1 MYSNKI
7 PAAQDPYL
15 SEFDMNQLF
24 ERSFIGM
31 SIVSLDGRWLKVN
44 PYLCRMLG
52 YSNDELLQKKFNDI
66 THPEDKDIGTLQAN
80 LLVSGEIE
88 HFEIEKRY
96 IHKDGK
102 IIYTLLNSALIKDEQ
117 GVPKYFISQTKDIS
131 ELKRSVEAL
140 RLSEE
145 KFRSIFEKAPIGIA
159 HFNSEG
165 NITAFNKVLMDI
177 LGASKE
183 KISSVKTNTDVK
195 DEKQLAAL
203 KEALA
208 GRIGTHEGEYRSVL
222 SGKTT
227 YLKTIYAPLFGTDGK
242 VIGGTSISEDIT
254 SRKLY
259 EERIKASLKEK
270 ELLLKEVYH
279 RAKNNLQTT
288 ISLIN
293 IQINETKNKELI
305 SALQET
311 KNRLYAM
318 SKVHEVLCKA
328 DNLDYILLRT
338 YITDLVSNFEYPNL
352 SYNTNIERSLTL
364 NIDQTNAVGLILNEL
379 ITNSLKHNL
388 EKNIS
393 ISIAIRT
400 TEAGTIRF
408 QYSDNGIGIS
418 DETSFLPE
426 TALGM
431 NLLQVLVEDQLD
443 GTITLNGDKGFS
455 MLIEFK
461 ASL

>member
-1 MYSNKI
+1 MHSDKI
-7 PAAQDPYL
+7 SAIQDPYL

-31 SIVSLDGRWLKVN
+31 SIVSLDGKWLKVN

-52 YSNDELLQKKFNDI
+52 YSKDELLQKRFNDI
-66 THPEDKDIGTLQAN
+66 TFPEDKDIGTLQAN

-96 IHKDGK
+96 IHKDGR
-102 IIYTLLNSALIKDEQ
+102 IIYTLLNSALIKDEK

-159 HFNSEG
+159 HFNAEG

-183 KISSVKTNTDVK
+183 RISNVKTKTDVK

-203 KEALA
+203 KEALD
-208 GRIGTHEGEYRSVL
+208 GNIGTHEGEYRSVL

-227 YLKTIYAPLFGTDGK
+227 YLKTIYAPLFGADGK

-254 SRKLY
+254 SRRLY

-293 IQINETKNKELI
+293 IQINESSNKELVR
-305 SALQET
+305 ALQET

-318 SKVHEVLCKA
+318 SKVHEVLCKS
-328 DNLDYILLRT
+328 DNLDYILLRN
-338 YITDLVSNFEYPNL
+338 YVTDLVSNFEYTDL
-352 SYNTNIERSLTL
+352 SYNVDIERSLAL

-388 EKNIS
+388 EKKIN
-393 ISIAIRT
+393 ISIAIKT
-400 TEAGTIRF
+400 SAANTIRF
-408 QYSDNGIGIS
+408 SYIDDGQGASDDIFSLS
-418 DETSFLPE
+418 D

-431 NLLQVLVEDQLD
+431 NLVQVLVEDQLD
-443 GTITLNGDKGFS
+443 GTITFDSTKGFN

-461 ASL
+461 ASS

>member
-1 MYSNKI
+1 MRRTKI
-7 PAAQDPYL
+7 SKSQDTFL

-31 SIVSLDGRWLKVN
+31 SVVSLDGKWLKVN
-44 PYLCRMLG
+44 PHLCNMFG
-52 YSNDELLQKKFNDI
+52 YSKEELLQKRFNDI

-80 LLVSGEIE
+80 LLVRGEIE
-88 HFEIEKRY
+88 NFEIEKRY
-96 IHKDGK
+96 IHKDGR
-102 IIYTLLNSALIKDEQ
+102 IIYCLLNSALIKDEQ

-131 ELKRSVEAL
+131 ELKRSIEAL

-183 KISSVKTNTDVK
+183 KISNVKTKTDVK

-203 KEALA
+203 KEALE
-208 GRIGTHEGEYRSVL
+208 GKIGTHEGEYKSIL

-227 YLKTIYAPLFGTDGK
+227 YLKTIYAPLFGADGK

-254 SRKLY
+254 SRRLY

-293 IQINETKNKELI
+293 IQINESKNKELI

-318 SKVHEVLCKA
+318 SKVHEVLCKS
-328 DNLDYILLRT
+328 DNLDYILLKA
-338 YITDLVSNFEYPNL
+338 YVTDLVSNFEYTDL
-352 SYNTNIERSLTL
+352 SYKVDIEKSLAL

-388 EKNIS
+388 EKKIN
-393 ISIAIRT
+393 ISIAIKNSAT
-400 TEAGTIRF
+400 NTIRF
-408 QYSDNGIGIS
+408 SYADDGQGASKDIFSLSD
-418 DETSFLPE
+418 

-431 NLLQVLVEDQLD
+431 NLVQVLVEDQLD
-443 GTITLNGDKGFS
+443 GTITFNSAKGFN

-461 ASL
+461 ANL

>member
-1 MYSNKI
+1 MQTTSI
-7 PAAQDPYL
+7 PATHDPLL

-31 SIVSLDGRWLKVN
+31 SVVSLDGKWLKVN
-44 PYLCRMLG
+44 PHLCNMFG
-52 YSNDELLQKKFNDI
+52 YSKEEMLQKRFNDI
-66 THPEDKDIGTLQAN
+66 THPEDQDIGTLQAK
-80 LLVSGEIE
+80 LLISGKIE

-96 IHKDGK
+96 IHKNGN
-102 IIYTLLNSALIKDEQ
+102 IIYTLLNSALIKDEK
-117 GVPKYFISQTKDIS
+117 GTPKFFISQTKDIS

-159 HFNSEG
+159 HFNAEG
-165 NITAFNKVLMDI
+165 NITAFNKVLMAI

-183 KISSVKTNTDVK
+183 KISNVKTKTDVK

-203 KEALA
+203 KEALE
-208 GRIGTHEGEYRSVL
+208 GRIGTHEGEYKSVL

-227 YLKTIYAPLFGTDGK
+227 YLKTVYAPLFGADGK

-254 SRKLY
+254 SRRLY

-293 IQINETKNKELI
+293 IQINESTNKELI

-318 SKVHEVLCKA
+318 SKVHEVLCKS
-328 DNLDYILLRT
+328 DNLDYILLRN
-338 YITDLVSNFEYPNL
+338 YVTDLVSNFEYPHL
-352 SYNTNIERSLTL
+352 SYNVDIERSLAL

-388 EKNIS
+388 EKDINIS
-393 ISIAIRT
+393 ITIKTSA
-400 TEAGTIRF
+400 ANTIRF
-408 QYSDNGIGIS
+408 SYTDDGQGASEDVFSTSD
-418 DETSFLPE
+418 

-431 NLLQVLVEDQLD
+431 NLVQVLVEDQLD
-443 GTITLNGDKGFS
+443 GTIALANEKGFN

-461 ASL
+461 AHL

>member
-1 MYSNKI
+1 MHSDKI
-7 PAAQDPYL
+7 SAIQDPYL

-31 SIVSLDGRWLKVN
+31 SIVSLDGKWLKVN

-52 YSNDELLQKKFNDI
+52 YSKDELLQKRFNDI
-66 THPEDKDIGTLQAN
+66 TFPEDKDMGTLQAN

-96 IHKDGK
+96 IHKDGR
-102 IIYTLLNSALIKDEQ
+102 IIYTLLNSALIKDEK

-159 HFNSEG
+159 HFNAEG

-183 KISSVKTNTDVK
+183 RISNVKTKTDVK

-203 KEALA
+203 KEALD
-208 GRIGTHEGEYRSVL
+208 GNIGTHEGEYRSVL

-227 YLKTIYAPLFGTDGK
+227 YLKTIYAPLFGADGK

-254 SRKLY
+254 SRRLY

-293 IQINETKNKELI
+293 IQINESSNKELVR
-305 SALQET
+305 ALQET

-318 SKVHEVLCKA
+318 SKVHEVLCKS
-328 DNLDYILLRT
+328 DNLDYILLRN
-338 YITDLVSNFEYPNL
+338 YVTDLVSNFEYTDL
-352 SYNTNIERSLTL
+352 SYNVDIERSLAL

-388 EKNIS
+388 EKKINIS
-393 ISIAIRT
+393 ITIKTSA
-400 TEAGTIRF
+400 ANTIRF
-408 QYSDNGIGIS
+408 SYIDDGQG
-418 DETSFLPE
+418 TSEDIFSLSG

-431 NLLQVLVEDQLD
+431 NLVQVLVEDQLD
-443 GTITLNGDKGFS
+443 GTISFDSSKGFN

-461 ASL
+461 ASS

>member
-1 MYSNKI
+1 MHSDKI
-7 PAAQDPYL
+7 SAIQDPYL

-31 SIVSLDGRWLKVN
+31 SVVSLDGKWLKVN

-52 YSNDELLQKKFNDI
+52 YSKDELLQKKFNDI
-66 THPEDKDIGTLQAN
+66 TFPDDKDIGTLQAN

-96 IHKDGK
+96 IHKDGR
-102 IIYTLLNSALIKDEQ
+102 IIYTLLNSALIKDEK

-177 LGASKE
+177 LGASRE
-183 KISSVKTNTDVK
+183 KISNVKTKTDVK

-203 KEALA
+203 KEALD
-208 GRIGTHEGEYRSVL
+208 GKIGTHEGEYKSIL

-254 SRKLY
+254 SRRLY

-293 IQINETKNKELI
+293 IQINESSNKELVR
-305 SALQET
+305 ALQET

-318 SKVHEVLCKA
+318 SKVHEVLCKS
-328 DNLDYILLRT
+328 DNLDYILLKN
-338 YITDLVSNFEYPNL
+338 YVADLVSNFEYPDL
-352 SYNTNIERSLTL
+352 SYNVDIERSLAL

-388 EKNIS
+388 EKKINIS
-393 ISIAIRT
+393 ITIKTSA
-400 TEAGTIRF
+400 ENTIRF
-408 QYSDNGIGIS
+408 SYIDDGQGASDDIFSVS
-418 DETSFLPE
+418 D

-431 NLLQVLVEDQLD
+431 NLVQVLVEDQLE
-443 GTITLNGDKGFS
+443 GTITFDNTKGFN

-461 ASL
+461 ASS